1 MGGEREGGGG
11 GGLCY
16 YSPPHSRD
24 SGAEVSEDEVE
35 EVGRCEGGRL
45 VELMMATLRNTCS
58 LLLLSPNTD
67 VKNGK
72 GPPTPSLL

>member
-1 MGGEREGGGG
+1 M
-11 GGLCY
+11 
-16 YSPPHSRD
+16 
-24 SGAEVSEDEVE
+24 E

-72 GPPTPSLL
+72 GPPNPLPPLMIR